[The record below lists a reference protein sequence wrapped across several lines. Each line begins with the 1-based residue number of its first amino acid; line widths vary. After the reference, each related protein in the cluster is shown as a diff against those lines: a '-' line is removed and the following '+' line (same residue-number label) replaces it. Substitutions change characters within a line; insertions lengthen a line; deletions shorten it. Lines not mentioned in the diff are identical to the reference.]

1 MKDLKAFGE
10 IDLSRKVV
18 DIEVYLEGLLWL

>member
-10 IDLSRKVV
+10 TDLSRKVV
-18 DIEVYLEGLLWL
+18 DIEVSLEGLLWL

>member
-10 IDLSRKVV
+10 TDLSRKVV
-18 DIEVYLEGLLWL
+18 DIEVSLEGLLWS